1 LCCPRFSP
9 TPQQEMRAILLVML
23 MAIVAANGQAI
34 QPTACAT
41 PTGCGTPVALTGVPK
56 NAVAPPPCT
65 TPACATAAP
74 KPLRIAKV
82 EKAPNPFCDCVQ
94 NPACDCAK
102 IETVEPELK
111 EKLSDVFCAC
121 LQSAGD
127 CPCRPR
133 NFQLIKDSCGCLHL
147 KACPCRMEYV
157 EPETKEKHLEPELKD
172 RQEQTPCGCLA
183 MASCPC
189 RVQHITPEIKEPP
202 CPCGD
207 KPTTACACAGL
218 ARN

>member
-1 LCCPRFSP
+1 
-9 TPQQEMRAILLVML
+9 MRAVLLVML
-23 MAIVAANGQAI
+23 VALAVANGNLA
-34 QPTACAT
+34 PCSA
-41 PTGCGTPVALTGVPK
+41 PTGCATPVALTGVPR
-56 NAVAPPPCT
+56 NALQPS
-65 TPACATAAP
+65 ACATPPCGAPAAP
-74 KPLRIAKV
+74 AKPLKIAKV
-82 EKAPNPFCDCVQ
+82 EKAPNPFCDCIQ
-94 NPACDCAK
+94 KPECDCRHVQ
-102 IETVEPELK
+102 TVEPELK
-111 EKLSDVFCAC
+111 EKIEDVFCGC
-121 LQSAGD
+121 LQSSGD

-133 NFQLIKDSCGCLHL
+133 NYQLIKDSCGCLHL

-183 MASCPC
+183 LANCPC

-207 KPTTACACAGL
+207 KPTTTCACAGL